1 MLELTGRIDT
11 NNAAQVEKE
20 LQKQLAAQN
29 ETQLVFDAAGLEYIS
44 SAGLRVL
51 LRIRKQYPDIRLIN
65 VRPDVYDILDMT
77 GFTAVMKV
85 DKAYRSLSLDG
96 CVEIARGSS
105 GTIYRIDSENVVK
118 IFNGRDALD
127 DIRHER
133 EMAKIALILGIP
145 TAISYEVVKVGE
157 RYGAVYE
164 LLEARSFSQIL
175 AEEPERLDWC
185 AAEYVKLLKTI
196 HSTTASA
203 GVLPEMKDTA
213 LSWAAFL
220 RDLLPPEAGDKL
232 TALVEA
238 IPRDNHVIHGDY
250 QTKNVQMLNDE
261 VLLIDMETLS
271 VGNPVF
277 DLASMF
283 NSFIGFYELDHEAIR
298 EFQGYD
304 FETGRMFWRKTLKDY
319 LGTNCELKLREVEDK
334 ARIIGYTRLIRRTVR
349 RGGMETE
356 KGRAEIE
363 NWKNELID
371 LLNHTDTLLFD
382 CDELELDATDE
393 NLEVVQNFVDERL
406 ESIECPMKK
415 QMEIAVAVEEIF
427 INIAHYAYAPE
438 TGKAKVRVEKAEDG
452 SAVAITFTDR
462 GVPYNPLAKQDPDIN
477 VSANE
482 REIGGL
488 GIYMTKKLMD
498 ELAYE
503 YRDGQ
508 NHLTLKKNL

>member
-20 LQKQLAAQN
+20 LQEQLAAQN

-118 IFNGRDALD
+118 IFNSRDALD

-164 LLEARSFSQIL
+164 LLEARSFSKIL

-304 FETGRMFWRKTLKDY
+304 FETGRLFWRKTLKDY

-452 SAVAITFTDR
+452 GAVAITFTDR

-488 GIYMTKKLMD
+488 GIFMTKKLMD